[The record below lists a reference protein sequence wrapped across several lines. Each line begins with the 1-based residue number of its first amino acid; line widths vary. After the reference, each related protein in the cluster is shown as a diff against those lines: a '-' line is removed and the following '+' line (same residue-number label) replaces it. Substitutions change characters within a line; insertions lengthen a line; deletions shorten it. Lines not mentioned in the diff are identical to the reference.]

1 MDDSVDVLVAGA
13 GPVGL
18 QLALELQRRGVRW
31 AAIDQRET
39 PDDYCKALGITPR
52 TQEIWDQCGILDDA
66 QRRGAFLAGMESAT
80 DRGPVERQTIRFAE
94 TGSPRGLHD
103 PRGRRASAADVLPYG
118 FLTLPQHDTEEVL
131 RLHLARRG
139 GSIRQGMR
147 LVSFVQGPDGVTS
160 QIEDVHGGKHQIR
173 SRWLVGCDGAHS
185 TVRKGLGIDYE
196 GDAYPMTFMLGDVRL
211 DWDRSH
217 AYGQR
222 ITHLEDGALRNVLV
236 CIPIPGDARRWRV
249 SLMAPLALQ
258 SDDADLSTPPSLD
271 LLRAEILPILPPGAG
286 ISDLRWSSYY
296 RISHRIVSRYASGHC
311 FLAGD
316 AAHIHPP
323 IGGQGMNTGLQ
334 DAHGLA
340 WRLALAAA
348 GRAAP
353 GLLDGYAEER
363 RPIGLDVV
371 DRTTH
376 RMDAAVT
383 TGDVQFDQWR
393 EDSQLFLHY
402 RASRWVAED
411 LSSAEALAH
420 GPKPGD
426 RAPDAGGLRA
436 PWIAHPIRLAERMRV
451 PGHLLLLW
459 FDGDATADDFARAA
473 ALADGLARRHGDA
486 ITVDAIVAPD
496 AQVVDHERFP
506 LLRDADDAF
515 RTVYDTR
522 GCCLYLL
529 RPDRHVAFRA
539 DRHDAAALDGYL
551 ARVLV
556 SREA

>member
-1 MDDSVDVLVAGA
+1 MDEDVDVLIAGA

-31 AAIDQRET
+31 MAIDQREA
-39 PDDYCKALGITPR
+39 PDYYCKALGITPR

-66 QRRGAFLAGMESAT
+66 QRRGAFLAGMEAAT
-80 DRGPVERQTIRFAE
+80 DQGPVERQ
-94 TGSPRGLHD
+94 PVPPDGL
-103 PRGRRASAADVLPYG
+103 SYG
-118 FLTLPQHDTEEVL
+118 FLTLPQYDTEEVL

-139 GSIRQGMR
+139 GVVRQGVR
-147 LVSFVQGPDGVTS
+147 LASFVQDPDGVTADLEGADGRK
-160 QIEDVHGGKHQIR
+160 QRIR
-173 SRWLVGCDGAHS
+173 SRWVVGCDGAHS
-185 TVRKGLGIDYE
+185 VVRKGLGLDYE
-196 GDAYPMTFMLGDVRL
+196 GEAYAMTFMLGDVRL
-211 DWDRSH
+211 DWDRPH

-222 ITHLEDGALRNVLV
+222 ITHLEDGSLRNVLV
-236 CIPIPGDARRWRV
+236 CIPIPGDPRRWRV
-249 SLMAPLALQ
+249 SLMAPLDVQ
-258 SDDADLSTPPSLD
+258 SDDADLSSPPSLD
-271 LLRAEILPILPPGAG
+271 VLRAEALPILPPGTA
-286 ISDLRWSSYY
+286 ITDLRWSSYY
-296 RISHRIVSRYASGHC
+296 RISHRIVSRYASGRC

-363 RPIGLDVV
+363 RPVGLDVV
-371 DRTTH
+371 QRTTH

-383 TGDVQFDQWR
+383 TGDVKFDQWLQ
-393 EDSQLFLHY
+393 DSQLFIDY
-402 RASRWVAED
+402 RDSRWVAEEI
-411 LSSAEALAH
+411 SSPEALAR

-436 PWIAHPIRLAERMRV
+436 PWVAEPIRLAERMRV

-459 FDGDATADDFARAA
+459 FDADATADDFARAA
-473 ALADGLARRHGDA
+473 SLADDLARRHADA
-486 ITVDAIVAPD
+486 ITIDAVVAPG
-496 AQVVDHERFP
+496 ASVVDHERFP
-506 LLRDADDAF
+506 ILRDAAGAF
-515 RTVYDTR
+515 RAAYDAR

-539 DRHDAAALDGYL
+539 DRHDATALGRYL
-551 ARVLV
+551 ERILIG
-556 SREA
+556 RDDR

>member
-1 MDDSVDVLVAGA
+1 MGEDVDVLIAGA

-31 AAIDQRET
+31 MAIDQREA
-39 PDDYCKALGITPR
+39 PDYYCKALGITPR
-52 TQEIWDQCGILDDA
+52 TQEIWDQCGVLDDA
-66 QRRGAFLAGMESAT
+66 QRRGAFLAGMEAAT
-80 DRGPVERQTIRFAE
+80 DQGPVERQ
-94 TGSPRGLHD
+94 PVPPDGL
-103 PRGRRASAADVLPYG
+103 SYG
-118 FLTLPQHDTEEVL
+118 FLTLPQYDTEEVL

-139 GSIRQGMR
+139 GVVRQGVR
-147 LVSFVQGPDGVTS
+147 LASFVQDPDGVTADLEGADGRK
-160 QIEDVHGGKHQIR
+160 QRIR
-173 SRWLVGCDGAHS
+173 SRWVVGCDGAHS
-185 TVRKGLGIDYE
+185 VVRKGLGLDYE
-196 GDAYPMTFMLGDVRL
+196 GEAYAMTFMLGDVRL
-211 DWDRSH
+211 DWDRPH

-222 ITHLEDGALRNVLV
+222 ITHLEDGELRNVLV
-236 CIPIPGDARRWRV
+236 CIPIPGDPRRWRV
-249 SLMAPLALQ
+249 SMMAPLDMQ
-258 SDDADLSTPPSLD
+258 SDDADLSSPPSLD
-271 LLRAEILPILPPGAG
+271 VLRAEALPILPPGTAVT
-286 ISDLRWSSYY
+286 DLRWSSYY
-296 RISHRIVSRYASGHC
+296 RISHRIVSRYASGRC

-363 RPIGLDVV
+363 RPVGLDVV
-371 DRTTH
+371 QRTTH

-383 TGDVQFDQWR
+383 TGDVEFDQWR
-393 EDSQLFLHY
+393 QDSQLFISY
-402 RASRWVAED
+402 RGSRWVAEE
-411 LSSAEALAH
+411 LSSPDALAR

-436 PWIAHPIRLAERMRV
+436 PWVAEPIRLAERMRV

-459 FDGDATADDFARAA
+459 FDADATADDFARAA
-473 ALADGLARRHGDA
+473 SLADDLARRHADA
-486 ITVDAIVAPD
+486 IMVDAVVAPD
-496 AQVVDHERFP
+496 ASVVDHERFP
-506 LLRDADDAF
+506 ILRDAAGAF
-515 RTVYDTR
+515 RAAYDAR

-539 DRHDAAALDGYL
+539 DRHDAAALGRYL
-551 ARVLV
+551 HRTLV
-556 SREA
+556 AGDAA

>member
-1 MDDSVDVLVAGA
+1 MDEDVDVLIAGA

-31 AAIDQRET
+31 MAIDQREA
-39 PDDYCKALGITPR
+39 PDYYCKALGITPR
-52 TQEIWDQCGILDDA
+52 TQEIWDQCGVLDDA
-66 QRRGAFLAGMESAT
+66 QRRGAFLAGMEAAT
-80 DRGPVERQTIRFAE
+80 DQGPVERQ
-94 TGSPRGLHD
+94 PVPPDGL
-103 PRGRRASAADVLPYG
+103 SYG
-118 FLTLPQHDTEEVL
+118 FLTLPQYDTEEVL

-139 GSIRQGMR
+139 GVVRQGVR
-147 LVSFVQGPDGVTS
+147 LASFVQDPDGVTADLEGAEGRK
-160 QIEDVHGGKHQIR
+160 QRIR
-173 SRWLVGCDGAHS
+173 SRWVVGCDGAHS
-185 TVRKGLGIDYE
+185 VVRKGLGLDYE
-196 GDAYPMTFMLGDVRL
+196 GEAYAMTFMLGDVRL
-211 DWDRSH
+211 DWDRPH

-222 ITHLEDGALRNVLV
+222 ITHLEDGELRNVLV
-236 CIPIPGDARRWRV
+236 CIPIPGDPRRWRV
-249 SLMAPLALQ
+249 SMMAPLDMQ
-258 SDDADLSTPPSLD
+258 SDDADLSSPPSLD
-271 LLRAEILPILPPGAG
+271 VLRAEALPILPPGTAVT
-286 ISDLRWSSYY
+286 DLRWSSYY
-296 RISHRIVSRYASGHC
+296 RISHRIVSRYASGRC

-363 RPIGLDVV
+363 RPVGLDVV
-371 DRTTH
+371 ERTTH

-383 TGDVQFDQWR
+383 TGDVEFDQWR
-393 EDSQLFLHY
+393 QDSQLFISY
-402 RASRWVAED
+402 RGSRWVAEE
-411 LSSAEALAH
+411 LSAPDALAR

-436 PWIAHPIRLAERMRV
+436 PWVAEPIRLAERMRV

-459 FDGDATADDFARAA
+459 FDADATADDFARAA
-473 ALADGLARRHGDA
+473 SLADDLARRHADA
-486 ITVDAIVAPD
+486 ITIDAVVAPG
-496 AQVVDHERFP
+496 ASVVDHERFP
-506 LLRDADDAF
+506 ILRDAAGAF
-515 RTVYDTR
+515 RAAYDAR

-539 DRHDAAALDGYL
+539 DRHDATALGRYL
-551 ARVLV
+551 ERILIG
-556 SREA
+556 RDDR

>member
-1 MDDSVDVLVAGA
+1 MDEDVDVLIAGA

-31 AAIDQRET
+31 MAIDQREA
-39 PDDYCKALGITPR
+39 PDYYCKALGITPR
-52 TQEIWDQCGILDDA
+52 TQEIWDQCGVLDDA
-66 QRRGAFLAGMESAT
+66 QRRGAFLAGMEAAT
-80 DRGPVERQTIRFAE
+80 DQGPVERQ
-94 TGSPRGLHD
+94 PVPPDGL
-103 PRGRRASAADVLPYG
+103 SYG
-118 FLTLPQHDTEEVL
+118 FLTLPQYDTEEVL

-139 GSIRQGMR
+139 GVVRQGVR
-147 LVSFVQGPDGVTS
+147 LASFVQDPDGVTADLEGAEGRK
-160 QIEDVHGGKHQIR
+160 QRIR
-173 SRWLVGCDGAHS
+173 SRWVVGCDGAHS
-185 TVRKGLGIDYE
+185 VVRKGLGLDYE
-196 GDAYPMTFMLGDVRL
+196 GEAYAMTFMLGDVRL
-211 DWDRSH
+211 DWDRPH

-222 ITHLEDGALRNVLV
+222 ITHLEDGELRNVLV
-236 CIPIPGDARRWRV
+236 CIPIPGDPRRWRD
-249 SLMAPLALQ
+249 SMMAPLDMQ
-258 SDDADLSTPPSLD
+258 SDDADLSSPPSLD
-271 LLRAEILPILPPGAG
+271 VLRAEALPILPPGTAVT
-286 ISDLRWSSYY
+286 DLRWSSYY
-296 RISHRIVSRYASGHC
+296 RISHRIVSRYASGRC

-363 RPIGLDVV
+363 RPVGLDVV
-371 DRTTH
+371 QRTTH

-383 TGDVQFDQWR
+383 TGDVKFDHWLQ
-393 EDSQLFLHY
+393 DSQLFIDY
-402 RASRWVAED
+402 RDSRWVAEEI
-411 LSSAEALAH
+411 SSPEALAR

-436 PWIAHPIRLAERMRV
+436 PWVAEPIRLAERMRV

-459 FDGDATADDFARAA
+459 FDADATADDFARAA
-473 ALADGLARRHGDA
+473 SLADDLARRHADA
-486 ITVDAIVAPD
+486 IMVDAVVAPD
-496 AQVVDHERFP
+496 ASVVDHERFP
-506 LLRDADDAF
+506 ILRDAAGAF
-515 RTVYDTR
+515 RAAYDAR

-539 DRHDAAALDGYL
+539 DRHDAAALGRYL
-551 ARVLV
+551 HRTLV
-556 SREA
+556 AGDAA

>member
-1 MDDSVDVLVAGA
+1 MDEDVDVLIAGA

-31 AAIDQRET
+31 MAIDQREA
-39 PDDYCKALGITPR
+39 PDYYCKALGITPR
-52 TQEIWDQCGILDDA
+52 TQEIWDQCGVLDDA
-66 QRRGAFLAGMESAT
+66 QRRGAFLAGMEAAT
-80 DRGPVERQTIRFAE
+80 DQGPVERQ
-94 TGSPRGLHD
+94 PVPPDGL
-103 PRGRRASAADVLPYG
+103 SYG
-118 FLTLPQHDTEEVL
+118 FLTLPQYDTEEVL

-139 GSIRQGMR
+139 GVVRQGVR
-147 LVSFVQGPDGVTS
+147 LASFVQDPDGVTADLEGAEGRK
-160 QIEDVHGGKHQIR
+160 QRIR
-173 SRWLVGCDGAHS
+173 SRWVVGCDGAHS
-185 TVRKGLGIDYE
+185 VVRKGLGLDYE
-196 GDAYPMTFMLGDVRL
+196 GEAYAMTFMLGDVRL
-211 DWDRSH
+211 DWDRPH

-222 ITHLEDGALRNVLV
+222 ITHLEDGSLRNVLV
-236 CIPIPGDARRWRV
+236 CIPIPGDPRRWRV
-249 SLMAPLALQ
+249 SLMAPLDVQ
-258 SDDADLSTPPSLD
+258 SDDADLSSPPSLD
-271 LLRAEILPILPPGAG
+271 VLRAEALPILPPGTA
-286 ISDLRWSSYY
+286 ITDLRWSSYY
-296 RISHRIVSRYASGHC
+296 RISHRIVSRYASGRC

-363 RPIGLDVV
+363 RPVGLDVV
-371 DRTTH
+371 QRTTH

-383 TGDVQFDQWR
+383 TGDVKFDHWLQ
-393 EDSQLFLHY
+393 DSQLFIDY
-402 RASRWVAED
+402 RDSRWVAEEI
-411 LSSAEALAH
+411 SSPEALAR

-436 PWIAHPIRLAERMRV
+436 PWVAEPIRLAERMRV

-459 FDGDATADDFARAA
+459 FDADATADDFARAA
-473 ALADGLARRHGDA
+473 SLADDLARRHADA
-486 ITVDAIVAPD
+486 ITIDAVVAPG
-496 AQVVDHERFP
+496 ASVVDHERFP
-506 LLRDADDAF
+506 ILRDAAGAF
-515 RTVYDTR
+515 RAAYDAR

-539 DRHDAAALDGYL
+539 DRHDATALGRYL
-551 ARVLV
+551 ERILIG
-556 SREA
+556 RDDR

>member
-1 MDDSVDVLVAGA
+1 MGEDLDVLIAGA

-31 AAIDQRET
+31 IAIDQREA
-39 PDDYCKALGITPR
+39 PEYYCKALGITPR

-66 QRRGAFLAGMESAT
+66 QRRGAFLAGMEAAT
-80 DRGPVERQTIRFAE
+80 DQGPVERQ
-94 TGSPRGLHD
+94 SVPPDGL
-103 PRGRRASAADVLPYG
+103 SYG
-118 FLTLPQHDTEEVL
+118 FLSLPQYDTEEVL

-139 GSIRQGMR
+139 GFVRQGVR
-147 LVSFVQGPDGVTS
+147 LASFVQDPDGVTAEL
-160 QIEDVHGGKHQIR
+160 EDARGSKQMIR
-173 SRWLVGCDGAHS
+173 SRWVVGCDGAHS
-185 TVRKGLGIDYE
+185 VVRKGLGLDYE
-196 GDAYPMTFMLGDVRL
+196 GEAYAMTFMLGDVRL
-211 DWDRSH
+211 DWDRPH

-222 ITHLEDGALRNVLV
+222 ITHLEDGSLRNVLV
-236 CIPIPGDARRWRV
+236 CIPIPGDPRRWRV
-249 SLMAPLALQ
+249 SLMAPLDVQ
-258 SDDADLSTPPSLD
+258 SDDADLSSPPSLD
-271 LLRAEILPILPPGAG
+271 VLRAEGLPILPPGTA
-286 ISDLRWSSYY
+286 ITDLRWSSYY
-296 RISHRIVSRYASGHC
+296 RISHRIVSRYASGRC

-363 RPIGLDVV
+363 RPVGLDVV
-371 DRTTH
+371 QRTTH

-383 TGDVQFDQWR
+383 TGDVKFDHWLQ
-393 EDSQLFLHY
+393 DSQLFIDY
-402 RASRWVAED
+402 RDSRWVAEEI
-411 LSSAEALAH
+411 SSPEALAR

-436 PWIAHPIRLAERMRV
+436 PWVAEPIRLAERMRV

-459 FDGDATADDFARAA
+459 FDADATADDFARAA
-473 ALADGLARRHGDA
+473 SLADDLARRHADA
-486 ITVDAIVAPD
+486 ITIDAVVAPG
-496 AQVVDHERFP
+496 ASVVDHERFP
-506 LLRDADDAF
+506 ILRDAAGAF
-515 RTVYDTR
+515 RAAYDAR

-539 DRHDAAALDGYL
+539 DRHDATALGRYL
-551 ARVLV
+551 ERILIG
-556 SREA
+556 RDDR

>member
-1 MDDSVDVLVAGA
+1 MDENLDVLIAGA

-18 QLALELQRRGVRW
+18 QLALELQRRGARW

-39 PDDYCKALGITPR
+39 PDDCCKALGVTPR
-52 TQEIWDQCGILDDA
+52 TQEVWDQCGVLEDA
-66 QRRGAFLAGMESAT
+66 LRRGTFLAGMESST
-80 DRGPVERQTIRFAE
+80 DQGPSERQSIPPDAF
-94 TGSPRGLHD
+94 
-103 PRGRRASAADVLPYG
+103 PYG

-139 GSIRQGMR
+139 GSIRQGAR
-147 LVSFVQGPDGVTS
+147 LTSFVQDPDGVTS
-160 QIEDVHGGKHQIR
+160 EVEDARVGKHRIR

-196 GDAYPMTFMLGDVRL
+196 GDAYAMTFMLGDVRL

-236 CIPIPGDARRWRV
+236 CIPIPGDVRRWRV
-249 SLMAPLALQ
+249 SLMAPLELQ
-258 SDDADLSTPPSLD
+258 SDDADLSSPPPLD
-271 LLRAEILPILPPGAG
+271 VLRAEALPILPPGTVM
-286 ISDLRWSSYY
+286 SDLRWSSYY
-296 RISHRIVSRYASGHC
+296 RISHRIVSRYASGRC

-348 GRAAP
+348 GRATP

-363 RPIGLDVV
+363 RPVGLDVV
-371 DRTTH
+371 ERTTH

-383 TGDVQFDQWR
+383 TGDVRFDQWR
-393 EDSQLFLHY
+393 QDSQLFVHY
-402 RASRWVAED
+402 RGSSGVGED
-411 LSSAEALAH
+411 LSSADALAR
-420 GPKPGD
+420 GPRPGD

-436 PWIAHPIRLAERMRV
+436 PWVAHPIRLAERMRV

-459 FDGDATADDFARAA
+459 FGDDATADDFARAA
-473 ALADGLARRHGDA
+473 NLADRLARRHGDA
-486 ITVDAIVAPD
+486 VTVDAIVAPE
-496 AQVVDHERFP
+496 ATVVDHERFP
-506 LLRDADDAF
+506 LLRDVDGAF
-515 RTVYDTR
+515 RAAYDAR

-529 RPDRHVAFRA
+529 RPDRYVGFRA
-539 DRHDAAALDGYL
+539 DRHDADALDRHLDRILIPL
-551 ARVLV
+551 AG
-556 SREA
+556 

>member
-1 MDDSVDVLVAGA
+1 MDEDVDVLIAGA

-31 AAIDQRET
+31 MAIDQREA
-39 PDDYCKALGITPR
+39 PDYYCKALGITPR
-52 TQEIWDQCGILDDA
+52 TQEIWDQCGVLDDA
-66 QRRGAFLAGMESAT
+66 QRRGAFLAGMEAAT
-80 DRGPVERQTIRFAE
+80 DQGPVERQ
-94 TGSPRGLHD
+94 PVPPDGL
-103 PRGRRASAADVLPYG
+103 SYG
-118 FLTLPQHDTEEVL
+118 FLTLPQYDTEEVL

-139 GSIRQGMR
+139 GVVRQGVR
-147 LVSFVQGPDGVTS
+147 LASFVQDPDGVTADLEGAEGRK
-160 QIEDVHGGKHQIR
+160 QRIR
-173 SRWLVGCDGAHS
+173 SRWVVGCDGAHS
-185 TVRKGLGIDYE
+185 VVRKGLGLDYE
-196 GDAYPMTFMLGDVRL
+196 GEAYAMTFMLGDVRL
-211 DWDRSH
+211 DWDRPH

-222 ITHLEDGALRNVLV
+222 ITHLEDGELRNVLV
-236 CIPIPGDARRWRV
+236 CIPIPGDPRRWRV
-249 SLMAPLALQ
+249 SMMAPLDMQ
-258 SDDADLSTPPSLD
+258 SDDADLSSPPSLD
-271 LLRAEILPILPPGAG
+271 VLRAEALPILPPGTAVT
-286 ISDLRWSSYY
+286 DLRWSSYY
-296 RISHRIVSRYASGHC
+296 RISHRIVSRYASGRC

-363 RPIGLDVV
+363 RPVGLDVV
-371 DRTTH
+371 QRTTH

-383 TGDVQFDQWR
+383 TGDVEFDQWR
-393 EDSQLFLHY
+393 QDSQLFISY
-402 RASRWVAED
+402 RGSRWVAEE
-411 LSSAEALAH
+411 LSAPDALAR

-436 PWIAHPIRLAERMRV
+436 PWVAEPIRLAERMRV

-459 FDGDATADDFARAA
+459 FDADATADDFARAA
-473 ALADGLARRHGDA
+473 SLADDLARRHADA
-486 ITVDAIVAPD
+486 ITIDAVVAPG
-496 AQVVDHERFP
+496 ASVVDHERFP
-506 LLRDADDAF
+506 ILRDAAGAF
-515 RTVYDTR
+515 RAAYDAR

-539 DRHDAAALDGYL
+539 DRHDATALGRYL
-551 ARVLV
+551 ERILIG
-556 SREA
+556 RDDR